1 VDSFAFK
8 MGEEFLRVPASMASP
23 AEDNA
28 TSKQSSAQL
37 LISSIKAEVKKKHFS
52 CGWNFS
58 CFSAHSIELVL
69 F

>member
-1 VDSFAFK
+1 VQIPLERFGKYEILRELGRGA
-8 MGEEFLRVPASMASP
+8 MGAVYQAHPLFTWMV
-23 AEDNA
+23 
-28 TSKQSSAQL
+28 
-37 LISSIKAEVKKKHFS
+37 SSIKAEVKKKHFS